1 MKVLLFAGAGTSVE
15 LGVPAMAG
23 LAEGF
28 LEHCRQWTVQPELV
42 GRILARSL
50 DVEEL
55 IETLDRLCG
64 ARPSLDVVDEK
75 VDSLV
80 AAEEVRA
87 EVEWFVQH
95 SAERVGARDAFL
107 MWSSVIRAGSTHD
120 LTLVTTNYDRAIEIA
135 ASAVGVRLNDGYAE
149 FSDLETAYWQGFSG
163 DGSEG
168 VRLVKLHG
176 STDWYATDDSAAPVK
191 LRHPVALYGG
201 SELRLPSGPRLRS
214 ALILPSREKMLTNRP
229 YPRLSQTFLNAADQC
244 DLAVF
249 VGSSLRDAHIA
260 EAARS
265 TSERAPTFIVN
276 PDGNVA
282 VGGATAIQQRA
293 STFLLSTLP
302 NALAGDPEACLRAAS
317 GDSPERDLGV
327 LSAVRELFNP
337 RSETRVRRDAIETLD
352 AIGAT
357 LEAEQ
362 VRQLLSDDDA
372 SVARYALSLVYGS
385 SQVGDLLEAAESSRH
400 GQDEAYLADLALLRE
415 LVKTTRLSGDCPGD
429 RPISVHT

>member
-1 MKVLLFAGAGTSVE
+1 MRVLLFAGAGTSVE

-28 LEHCRQWTVQPELV
+28 LEHCRQWMVQPELV
-42 GRILARSL
+42 GRILARSM

-75 VDSLV
+75 VHSLA

-95 SAERVGARDAFL
+95 SAERVGARDATL
-107 MWSSVIRAGSTHD
+107 MWGPVIRAGSAHE
-120 LTLVTTNYDRAIEIA
+120 LTLVSTNYDRAIEIA
-135 ASAVGVRLNDGYAE
+135 ANAVGVRLHDGYAE
-149 FSDLETAYWQGFSG
+149 FSDLETAYWQGFSR
-163 DGSEG
+163 DRSEG

-176 STDWYATDDSAAPVK
+176 STDWYATDESADPVK
-191 LRHPVALYGG
+191 LRHPVALYGR

-214 ALILPSREKMLTNRP
+214 ALILPSREKMLTNKP
-229 YPRLSQTFLNAADQC
+229 YPRLSQTFLNEADEC

-249 VGSSLRDAHIA
+249 VGSSLRDPHVA

-265 TSERAPTFIVN
+265 TAERAPTFIVN
-276 PDGNVA
+276 PDGDVA
-282 VGGATAIQQRA
+282 VDGATAIQQCA

-302 NALAGDPEACLRAAS
+302 NALAGDSEKCLRASTRNSA
-317 GDSPERDLGV
+317 GVDPGV
-327 LSAVRELFNP
+327 LGAVRELSNP
-337 RSETRVRRDAIETLD
+337 GSETRIRREAIEKLD
-352 AIGAT
+352 ATGAT

-362 VRQLLSDDDA
+362 VRQLLADDDP

-385 SQVGDLLEAAESSRH
+385 SQVGDLLEVAESSRH
-400 GQDEAYLADLALLRE
+400 AKDKAYQADLALLRQ
-415 LVKTTRLSGDCPGD
+415 LVKT
-429 RPISVHT
+429 